1 MTGSDRMSAVGTDTL
16 TIKLRD
22 EDVALRIRKATLN
35 TITSCQ
41 DDDDA
46 KAILR
51 LGAPVESHQRQ

>member
-1 MTGSDRMSAVGTDTL
+1 MSTVSTDTL

>member
-1 MTGSDRMSAVGTDTL
+1 MSAVTTDTL

-46 KAILR
+46 KTILH
-51 LGAPVESHQRQ
+51 LGTSVESHQRQ